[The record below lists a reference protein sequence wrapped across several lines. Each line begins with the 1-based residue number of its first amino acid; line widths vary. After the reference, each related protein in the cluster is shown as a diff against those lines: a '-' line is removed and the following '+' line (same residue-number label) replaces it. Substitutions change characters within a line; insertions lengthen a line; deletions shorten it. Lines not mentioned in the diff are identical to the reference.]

1 MYQNNL
7 NNRNIADRVIIRTMQ
22 MQVSQPQQR
31 LMQFHRIAR
40 FKIRA
45 RGSMDEIR
53 NRDEIPSRSW
63 LNYSQSLSILAKQQR
78 ELACR

>member
-1 MYQNNL
+1 MYQVW
-7 NNRNIADRVIIRTMQ
+7 IITDRVIIRTVQ
-22 MQVSQPQQR
+22 MQASQSQQQR

-53 NRDEIPSRSW
+53 NRDEIPSQNW
-63 LNYSQSLSILAKQQR
+63 LNYSQGLSILTKQQR